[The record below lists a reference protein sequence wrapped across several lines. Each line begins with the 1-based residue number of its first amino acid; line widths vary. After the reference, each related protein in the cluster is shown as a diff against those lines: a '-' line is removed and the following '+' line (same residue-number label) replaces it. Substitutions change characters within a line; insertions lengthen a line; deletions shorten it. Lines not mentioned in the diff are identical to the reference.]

1 MNRLANKKRTGWM
14 WVLERKL
21 KGVGDRVTG
30 DPFDMGL
37 RDGVHSGDPGLQL
50 EYGNGQAI

>member
-1 MNRLANKKRTGWM
+1 M